1 MEITYEQLY
10 RSYPVFNQLMDEA
23 LPINTTRK
31 FKMFIESVNPHL
43 EQIESVQNELLK
55 KYSDETEKDVFE
67 IVPENRPKFLKE
79 LQKYLQFEIEVAWD
93 KIGIDEL
100 GEKVNI
106 SIKDLE
112 TISYLLKNYQNV
124 AVM

>member
-1 MEITYEQLY
+1 MKITYEQLY
-10 RSYPVFNQLMDEA
+10 RSYPVFNQLMNEA

-67 IVPENRPKFLKE
+67 IVPENRPKFVKE

>member
-1 MEITYEQLY
+1 MKITYEQLY

>member
-1 MEITYEQLY
+1 MKITYEQLY
-10 RSYPVFNQLMDEA
+10 RSYPVFNQLMNEA

-67 IVPENRPKFLKE
+67 IVPENRTKFVKE